1 MQIES
6 IHLKSKAMK
15 YLIYLSLFL
24 SAICAQS
31 QNNYS
36 SVRGTITDADNGDPL
51 PFASVVLL
59 DSLSA
64 QVAAGSTDF
73 DGKYIL
79 KQIKPGNYSLEISY
93 VGYTSLKITKI
104 KVQSNKIAIKD
115 IQLQPGTAI
124 GEIVVV
130 AYKVPLVEI
139 DKSST
144 GTKVYSEEIKSM
156 AVRSAANVAKT
167 VDGTYSRDYGGSG
180 LNIRGSRSDRSHTY
194 IDGVKVIGSTS
205 LPPSNESYNQIV
217 ENSYHRVSLTPLST
231 FSIDVDKAAYSNVR
245 RYINEGMLPP
255 ADAVR
260 IEEMINYFSYNYPQ
274 PEKDEPFSITTEY
287 ADCPWNAKRKL
298 VRIGIKGKEVALE
311 EAPDNNLVFLIDVS
325 GSMSS
330 PDKLGLLKSG
340 LLMLINQLDENDKV
354 SIVVYAG
361 AAGLVL
367 PATKGNK
374 KEQLIDA
381 INKLSAGGSTAGGE
395 GIQLA
400 YEVAKD
406 NFIKNGNNR
415 IILATDGDFNVG
427 ISNQGELIQLIE
439 EKRNDNIFLSV
450 LGFGTGN
457 LQDSKMEQ
465 IADKGNGNYHY
476 IDNLLEAKKVLVTE
490 LGGTLLTIAKDVK
503 LQIEF
508 NPKTV
513 KSYRLIG
520 YENRLLNAEDFNDDK
535 KDAGE
540 LGSGHT
546 VTALYEIIPTNS
558 KEELVSIDPLKYQNT
573 NNDSTGMNEILT
585 VKFRYKDPKED
596 VSKLITKVLYQENL
610 SFSQASVDFRFSTSV
625 AAFGYLLRD
634 SKFKGDLQLKEVI
647 DIAKESK
654 GEDDEG
660 YRAEFIRLMEMAEL
674 IK

>member
-6 IHLKSKAMK
+6 IHLNPKAMK
-15 YLIYLSLFL
+15 YLIHLSLFL
-24 SAICAQS
+24 SVICVQS
-31 QNNYS
+31 KTNS
-36 SVRGTITDADNGDPL
+36 SGIRGIISDANNGDPL
-51 PFASVVLL
+51 PFANVILM
-59 DSLSA
+59 DSLSN
-64 QVAAGSTDF
+64 QVAVGSTDF
-73 DGKYIL
+73 DGMYFL
-79 KQIKPGNYSLEISY
+79 NRIKPCNYSLEVTY
-93 VGYTSLKITKI
+93 VGYTTTKI
-104 KVQSNKIAIKD
+104 YGLMIKANE
-115 IQLQPGTAI
+115 IREVHIKLQPGISI
-124 GEIVVV
+124 GEVSCI
-130 AYKVPLVEI
+130 AYREPLIEI
-139 DKSST
+139 DRGSS
-144 GTKVYSEEIKSM
+144 GTNIYSEDIKSM
-156 AVRSAANVAKT
+156 AVRSASDVAKT
-167 VDGTYSRDYGGSG
+167 VGGTYSRDYGGSG
-180 LNIRGSRSDRSHTY
+180 LNVRGSRSDRSHTY
-194 IDGVKVIGSTS
+194 IDGAKVIGSS
-205 LPPSNESYNQIV
+205 NERHPNESYNQIV
-217 ENSYHRVSLTPLST
+217 ENSFHRTSLTPLST

-245 RYINEGMLPP
+245 RYINEGILPP

-274 PEKDEPFSITTEY
+274 PENDETFSITTEY
-287 ADCPWNAKRKL
+287 ADCPWNGKRKL

-311 EAPDNNLVFLIDVS
+311 ETPDNNLVFLIDVS
-325 GSMSS
+325 GSMDS
-330 PDKLGLLKSG
+330 PNKLGLLKSG
-340 LLMLINQLDENDKV
+340 LLMLIDQLDENDKV

-367 PATKGNK
+367 PATKCNK
-374 KEQLIDA
+374 KEQLINA

-395 GIQLA
+395 GILLA

-406 NFIKNGNNR
+406 NFIKHGNNR
-415 IILATDGDFNVG
+415 ILLATDGDFNVG

-439 EKRNDNIFLSV
+439 EKRNDDIFLSV

-490 LGGTLLTIAKDVK
+490 LGGTLLNIAKDVK

-508 NPKTV
+508 NPKAV
-513 KSYRLIG
+513 KSYRLLG
-520 YENRLLNAEDFNDDK
+520 YENRLLKAEDFNDDK

-573 NNDSTGMNEILT
+573 INDSTGMNEILT

-625 AAFGYLLRD
+625 AAFGFLLRD
-634 SKFKGDLQLKEVI
+634 SKFKDDIKLNEVI
-647 DIAKESK
+647 DIAKDSK
-654 GEDDEG
+654 GDDNEG